1 MARISKKIVTKEKE
15 ESVPEKR
22 PTAKKTRKSSG
33 EQLASA
39 DNPGEKPAANN
50 SAVQSSIVGQ
60 TIAGDCLASVKKLF
74 DSKDQDRKNQLPV
87 IEQILR
93 EIGLRSKSNSIVR
106 GVAVALL
113 MGDFSEQISV
123 AGDTGFA
130 RHSGGRGRSS
140 NNGVTAA
147 CERVAALSQSS
158 ADTVADDYSRVRK
171 LLVEPLKKRIDNKCA
186 KREID
191 DFFETRI
198 ELLLEAKPELLKT
211 AIAHDSSEKAM
222 EILEPKI
229 IGSDRTLNFRNADF
243 KQLLFN
249 DGARNANFEA
259 AKVKKSSVSQEPSP
273 VENPAVQ
280 SEPDTAAEPE
290 DGRTFEILS
299 LLTEAEFK
307 KLNRIA
313 EVKSLSHDEAIGLL
327 IINFNL

>member
-1 MARISKKIVTKEKE
+1 M
-15 ESVPEKR
+15 P
-22 PTAKKTRKSSG
+22 RKSSSKKSV
-33 EQLASA
+33 SA
-39 DNPGEKPAANN
+39 DNPGENPAANN

-60 TIAGDCLASVKKLF
+60 TIAGDCLANVKKLF
-74 DSKDQDRKNQLPV
+74 DSKDQDRKSQLPV
-87 IEQILR
+87 IERILR
-93 EIGLRSKSNSIVR
+93 EISLRSKSNSIVR
-106 GVAVALL
+106 GFAVALL
-113 MGDFSEQISV
+113 IGDFSEQISV
-123 AGDTGFA
+123 SGDTGFA
-130 RHSGGRGRSS
+130 RHSGGRGKSS
-140 NNGVTAA
+140 TNGVTAA
-147 CERVAALSQSS
+147 CEHVATFSQSS
-158 ADTVADDYSRVRK
+158 AETVADDYSRVRK
-171 LLVEPLKKRIDNKCA
+171 LLVEPLKKRIDNKCS

-211 AIAHDSSEKAM
+211 AIAHNSSEKAM

-229 IGSDRTLNFRNADF
+229 IGSDRHSNFRNGDF
-243 KQLLFN
+243 KQLLIN

-259 AKVKKSSVSQEPSP
+259 AKVKKVSVSQESSS
-273 VENPAVQ
+273 VENPAIQ

-299 LLTEAEFK
+299 LLTEAEFT